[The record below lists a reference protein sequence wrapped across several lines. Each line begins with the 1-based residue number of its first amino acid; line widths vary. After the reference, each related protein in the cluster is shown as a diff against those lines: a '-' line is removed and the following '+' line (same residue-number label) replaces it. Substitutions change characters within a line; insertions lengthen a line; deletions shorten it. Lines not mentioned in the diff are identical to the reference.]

1 MSDERE
7 TRRGDARTTV
17 PIGAFPDP
25 ILGYERRAG
34 SLVIV
39 DRNPPFERVF
49 ESVSVGETVS
59 EWATT
64 ATGAGDQSVAELR
77 TALADGRR
85 VDTVLGNGGRADSG
99 TAYRLRTLA
108 DPGETE
114 GVDGFLLVTDV
125 GTTRSAE
132 VEVDRI
138 ASVIS
143 HDLRNPLEVAN
154 IHLHAARETG
164 ETEHFDQVRQSHDRM
179 ERIIRDVLTLARG
192 AHVLDVT
199 ADIDIGDVARDAWA
213 TVETESASLT
223 VAADLPAT
231 DADPDRLQRLFENL
245 FRNAVEHGS
254 TSARS
259 SSTREDAVEHG
270 STGGRPGADNAVE
283 SGDEVTPPEDS
294 VGVRVGR
301 ADDGFFVADDGVG
314 IPPGERERV
323 FDPGYSTNE
332 TGDGTGL
339 GLTIV
344 ERIAEAHDWTVSL
357 ATGAAGGARFEFRPA
372 STTD

>member
-7 TRRGDARTTV
+7 ARHGDARTTV

-49 ESVSVGETVS
+49 ESVPAGATVS

-64 ATGAGDQSVAELR
+64 ATGADDQSVAELH

-99 TAYRLRTLA
+99 AAYRLRTLA
-108 DPGETE
+108 DTGESE
-114 GVDGFLLVTDV
+114 DVDGLLLVTDA

-154 IHLHAARETG
+154 IHLRAARESG

-254 TSARS
+254 TSPPPRAP
-259 SSTREDAVEHG
+259 EDAVERG
-270 STGGRPGADNAVE
+270 STGSRPGVDDAVE
-283 SGDEVTPPEDS
+283 TGQEVTPPEDG

-301 ADDGFFVADDGVG
+301 VEDGFFVADDGVG
-314 IPPGERERV
+314 IPPAERERV

-357 ATGAAGGARFEFRPA
+357 ATGSAGGARFEFRPA